1 MTSKTVCTLTALN
14 DMMYDTFDI
23 GKVLVIAPLRV
34 ADMTWPD
41 EIKKW
46 DHLKN
51 LRIAK
56 AVGSA
61 AERVAAI
68 ESRADIYI
76 INRENTKWLIDYLI
90 QNKKRW
96 PFDTIVIDESSSF
109 KNHQS
114 QRFKALKKA
123 AAVAKRVVLLTGTP
137 APNSLM
143 DLWPQIYLLDQGER
157 LGKNIT
163 TYRSRYFEPDKRSA
177 AVIFSYKPRPGAEKA
192 IYNAIGDVAVSLKA
206 TDHIKMPERIDNF
219 IQLKMTKNIRAIYD
233 EMERN
238 YLVSIDEEQI
248 TAASAAVVS
257 NKLLQMANGA
267 VYDENRRVI
276 HIHDMK
282 LEALEEI
289 IEENEGKPI
298 MVLYNYQHDYER
310 LMRRFEKMKPRELD
324 TAKDKSDWDEGKIP
338 LLLAHP
344 ASMGHGLNLQAGG
357 HIIVWFGLT
366 YSLENYLQANA
377 RLYRQGQKDT
387 VIINH
392 LVVEDTEDANAMTR
406 LTSKRMNQDELI
418 EAVKAKIRKAKGGL

>member
-1 MTSKTVCTLTALN
+1 ML
-14 DMMYDTFDI
+14 YDTFDI

-137 APNSLM
+137 APNGLM

-192 IYNAIGDVAVSLKA
+192 IYNAIVDVAVSLKA

-324 TAKDKSDWDEGKIP
+324 TAKDKADWDEGKIP

-392 LVVEDTEDANAMTR
+392 LVVEDTEDVNAMMR
-406 LTSKRMNQDELI
+406 LTSKRVNQDELI